1 MAEVIEYTLVV
12 MVSVLFVA
20 GSAYV
25 YDSFSS
31 FESQAQLRAVAA
43 TVSALVDQAV
53 RNGSSTATLSLPSST
68 ISCSGETLRLITPS
82 STDVVASPVACDFQ
96 VTVGAGTH
104 TIQFFSSL
112 SELTIR
118 VV

>member
-20 GSAYV
+20 GSVYV

-31 FESQAQLRAVAA
+31 FESQAQLRAASATVAA
-43 TVSALVDQAV
+43 LAYQAA
-53 RNGSSTATLSLPSST
+53 RNGSSSATVSLPGST
-68 ISCSGETLRLITPS
+68 ISCAGDTLRLSTAS
-82 STDVVASPVACDFQ
+82 STDAMASPLACDFE
-96 VTVGAGTH
+96 VTVTGGTH
-104 TIQFFSSL
+104 TIQFYSIQSQ
-112 SELTIR
+112 LTIR